1 MKNHRRMSPSIGS
14 ILCVMSLSGLILS
27 VPAAA
32 ARQPQASPSI
42 RRLAV
47 DPLMLAQA
55 AEVWSV
61 IAQPANPVW
70 PGWNAASTPILIYLP
85 GKQDVLI
92 NHPSPPTGFEIFNP
106 PFRTPFRTIH
116 IRNGATLQEFD
127 GQNTSMDVNG
137 VQTLVVAD
145 TLSTRRQN
153 LESLLGFAATATTE
167 QLKESI
173 EGNLLPNP
181 YDSMA
186 LFAHEAFHVF
196 QDTSA
201 PDKGANEGLLTQYP
215 SLSAE
220 NNAAIAMEAE
230 YLKEALQAEDV
241 DRCRNAAR
249 RWLAIRRDRRTH
261 LDASSIAYEDGTE
274 FGEGLAKYVEYRLF
288 QALQERTPDP
298 AMAWLQGFNGYED
311 MSAPRQRLVD
321 AMVGMLQG
329 RSIVNND
336 PYGAS
341 PVRMRL
347 YFSGM
352 AVGALLDRIG
362 PGWHSRIFQPDVTLT
377 QLATEAI
384 SLSAVD
390 QSRILPEIKSDS
402 RYRGWLEEKK
412 RLAVAGEEHVRKVVD
427 EIEHAPRL
435 ILDYSALAAA
445 KPGLGFTP
453 FGILRV
459 DADRT
464 VFRLIPI
471 SGRIG
476 DTRFSQT
483 ELHPVLRDRAK
494 RQIIIP
500 LSAAVTQGALSD
512 AKEGASIEL
521 KDLRLPGLNLTG
533 GRALVSR
540 TDTAILLRLQP

>member
-1 MKNHRRMSPSIGS
+1 MNSRRQFVASVSA
-14 ILCVMSLSGLILS
+14 ILVVTSLLTIPVAGAQK
-27 VPAAA
+27 P
-32 ARQPQASPSI
+32 PASPPI

-47 DPLMLAQA
+47 DPLLLAQA

-61 IAQPANPVW
+61 IAQPSNSVW

-92 NHPSPPTGFEIFNP
+92 NHPAPPAGFEIFTP

-137 VQTLVVAD
+137 VPTLVVAD
-145 TLSTRRQN
+145 TLSTRRQGI
-153 LESLLGFAATATTE
+153 EGLLGFAATATPD
-167 QLKESI
+167 QMRESL
-173 EGNLLPNP
+173 EGTLLPNT

-196 QDTSA
+196 QNTSA
-201 PDKGANEGLLTQYP
+201 PDKGADESLLAQYP

-220 NNAAIAMEAE
+220 NNAAMAMEAE
-230 YLKEALQAEDV
+230 FLGEALEAEDAGHCM
-241 DRCRNAAR
+241 DAAR
-249 RWLAIRRDRRTH
+249 RWLAIRLDRRTH
-261 LDASSIAYEDGTE
+261 LDATSIAYEDGTE

-288 QALQERTPDP
+288 QALQKRTPDP
-298 AMAWLQGFNGYED
+298 AMAWVQGFNGYED
-311 MSAPRQRLVD
+311 MSEPRQHLLD
-321 AMVGMLQG
+321 AMAGMMQG
-329 RSIVNND
+329 RTNVNND

-352 AVGALLDRIG
+352 ALGALLDRLG
-362 PGWHSRIFQPDVTLT
+362 PGWQSRIFQPGLTLT
-377 QLATEAI
+377 QLAIEAI
-384 SLSAVD
+384 SLPDVD
-390 QSRILPEIKSDS
+390 RSRILREIKSDS
-402 RYRGWLEEKK
+402 RYRGWLEEKQ
-412 RLAVAGEEHVRKVVD
+412 RLAVAGEEHISKVVR
-427 EIEHAPRL
+427 EIERAPRL
-435 ILDYSALAAA
+435 ILDYSALVASD
-445 KPGLGFTP
+445 PRLRFTP

-464 VFRLIPI
+464 VFRLIPL

-476 DTRFSQT
+476 DTRFAQT
-483 ELHPVLRDRAK
+483 ELHPVLRDNAK

-500 LSAAVTQGALSD
+500 LSAAVADGALNN
-512 AKEGASIEL
+512 AKEGESIEL
-521 KDLRLPGLNLTG
+521 KELSLSGLKLTG
-533 GRALVSR
+533 GRALVIR
-540 TDTAILLRLQP
+540 TDTAVLLRLQP